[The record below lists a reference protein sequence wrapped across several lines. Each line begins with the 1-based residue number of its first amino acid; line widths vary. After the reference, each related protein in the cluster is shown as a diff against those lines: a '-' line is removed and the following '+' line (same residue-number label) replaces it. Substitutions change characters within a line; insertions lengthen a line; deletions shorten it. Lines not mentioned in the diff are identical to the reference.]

1 MDSPTD
7 RRCTVGRVPR
17 SAWCKMLS
25 RAYPTGDKLASLT
38 SRRAP
43 PETTKDTYMQDIA
56 NIIADL
62 TEIDGQPMTDS
73 LKVAA
78 RFGKR
83 HDNALKAIRAISAIQ
98 PEFAALNFEES
109 AFKDKNGRGRPMFRM
124 TKNGFAMLAMG
135 FTGAAAMQWKVLYIT
150 AFDRMAE
157 EIARAAHVPA
167 VPLTLHEQALKL
179 HAEAKTSETLA
190 TIYGRGLR
198 KRRDDKPVFARQ
210 MEQIE
215 RAMQICLFLGLDG
228 LPEIE

>member
-1 MDSPTD
+1 MH
-7 RRCTVGRVPR
+7 
-17 SAWCKMLS
+17 L
-25 RAYPTGDKLASLT
+25 RAYPTGDKLMGSF
-38 SRRAP
+38 SRRAS
-43 PETTKDTYMQDIA
+43 TKTSRKQPMQEITH
-56 NIIADL
+56 ILADL
-62 TEIDGQPMTDS
+62 TAIDGQPMTDS

-78 RFGKR
+78 RFGKDHSKVLR
-83 HDNALKAIRAISAIQ
+83 SIREIRRTQ
-98 PEFAALNFEES
+98 PEFHAANFGELIDHVEVGKG
-109 AFKDKNGRGRPMFRM
+109 AMRPRTIFSM
-124 TKNGFAMLAMG
+124 TKDGFVFLSMG
-135 FTGAAAMQWKVLYIT
+135 FTGKEAAAFKIAYIN
-150 AFDRMAE
+150 AFNRMAE

-228 LPEIE
+228 LPDID

>member
-1 MDSPTD
+1 
-7 RRCTVGRVPR
+7 
-17 SAWCKMLS
+17 
-25 RAYPTGDKLASLT
+25 
-38 SRRAP
+38 
-43 PETTKDTYMQDIA
+43 MQYALQVFD
-56 NIIADL
+56 DL
-62 TEIDGQPMTDS
+62 TPIDGQPMTDS

-83 HDNALKAIRAISAIQ
+83 HDNALKSIRAIIAAQ
-98 PEFAALNFEES
+98 PEFAALHFEVSE
-109 AFKDKNGRGRPMFRM
+109 FKDKNSRARPMFRM

-198 KRRDDKPVFARQ
+198 KRRDDKPVFAQ
-210 MEQIE
+210 QI
-215 RAMQICLFLGLDG
+215 AMMREALQLCIALDLPG
-228 LPEIE
+228 LPDIE

>member
-1 MDSPTD
+1 MH
-7 RRCTVGRVPR
+7 
-17 SAWCKMLS
+17 
-25 RAYPTGDKLASLT
+25 
-38 SRRAP
+38 
-43 PETTKDTYMQDIA
+43 DIA
-56 NIIADL
+56 HIIADL

-78 RFGKR
+78 RFGKEHHR
-83 HDNALKAIRAISAIQ
+83 VLRAIRDLVKAA
-98 PEFAALNFEES
+98 PKEFTDTNFGASEY
-109 AFKDKNGRGRPMFRM
+109 KDSTGRKLPVYTM

-157 EIARAAHVPA
+157 EIAKAAHVPA

-198 KRRDDKPVFARQ
+198 KRRDDKPVFAQ
-210 MEQIE
+210 QIE
-215 RAMQICLFLGLDG
+215 MMERALQLCLALNLPG
-228 LPEIE
+228 LPDID

>member
-1 MDSPTD
+1 
-7 RRCTVGRVPR
+7 
-17 SAWCKMLS
+17 
-25 RAYPTGDKLASLT
+25 
-38 SRRAP
+38 
-43 PETTKDTYMQDIA
+43 MQDITH
-56 NIIADL
+56 ILADL

-109 AFKDKNGRGRPMFRM
+109 TFKDKNGRARPMFRM

-167 VPLTLHEQALKL
+167 VPLTLH
-179 HAEAKTSETLA
+179 
-190 TIYGRGLR
+190 
-198 KRRDDKPVFARQ
+198 
-210 MEQIE
+210 
-215 RAMQICLFLGLDG
+215 
-228 LPEIE
+228 

>member
-1 MDSPTD
+1 MH
-7 RRCTVGRVPR
+7 
-17 SAWCKMLS
+17 
-25 RAYPTGDKLASLT
+25 
-38 SRRAP
+38 
-43 PETTKDTYMQDIA
+43 DITH
-56 NIIADL
+56 ILADL

-78 RFGKR
+78 RFGKDHSKVLR
-83 HDNALKAIRAISAIQ
+83 SIREIRRTQ
-98 PEFAALNFEES
+98 PEFHAANFGELIDHVEVGKG
-109 AFKDKNGRGRPMFRM
+109 AMRPRTIFSM
-124 TKNGFAMLAMG
+124 TKDGFVFLSMG
-135 FTGAAAMQWKVLYIT
+135 FTGKEAAAFKIAYIN
-150 AFDRMAE
+150 AFNRMAE
-157 EIARAAHVPA
+157 EIAKAAHVPA

-228 LPEIE
+228 LPDVD